1 LEATGAFWK
10 EVRAAWADLYAR
22 TAQFTFRDE
31 REGRA
36 MFEPMF
42 DYAARLE
49 AGEPYD
55 ADDARTFI
63 RATIDDYVE

>member
-1 LEATGAFWK
+1 
-10 EVRAAWADLYAR
+10 
-22 TAQFTFRDE
+22 
-31 REGRA
+31 
-36 MFEPMF
+36 MF